1 MSLSTPVDA
10 ARLKGVNLYLV
21 GMMGAG
27 KTTVGRQL
35 ARALGYQF
43 FDTDALVEQ
52 ITQQT
57 IPEIFAQQGES
68 GFRDLE
74 TEVLA
79 QVSPFP
85 RLVVAT
91 GGGIVLRSL
100 NWSYLHHGVVIWLD
114 VEPSV
119 LLDRLRSES
128 THRPLLATAADP
140 LATLQH
146 LMEQRRPLYG
156 QADIHIQI
164 SSADPPAQVVDWI
177 WTQLVRRLRPEPQPP
192 LAPADWGDPNS
203 GNPQDQE
210 QGG

>member
-1 MSLSTPVDA
+1 MSVSTPFDVT
-10 ARLKGVNLYLV
+10 RLKGVNLYLV
-21 GMMGAG
+21 GMMGVG

-35 ARALGYQF
+35 ALALGYRF
-43 FDTDALVEQ
+43 LDTDELVEQ
-52 ITQQT
+52 VTQQT
-57 IPEIFAQQGES
+57 IPEIFAQQGEQ

-114 VEPSV
+114 VAPSV

-128 THRPLLATAADP
+128 AHRPLLASVADP

-146 LMEQRRPLYG
+146 LMQQRRPLYG
-156 QADIHIQI
+156 QADIHVQI
-164 SSADPPAQVVDWI
+164 ASEDPPAQVVDWI
-177 WTQLVRRLRPEPQPP
+177 WTQLERRLKPEPQPP
-192 LAPADWGDPNS
+192 IPTTDPDDSTPADP
-203 GNPQDQE
+203 
-210 QGG
+210 